1 MRAESLDFPPSQGK
15 AVHQVIDQLLGV
27 GIRIVGEV
35 GVFSGGQDAA
45 VTEDLLHFEQV
56 DTGFD

>member
-1 MRAESLDFPPSQGK
+1 LDFPPVQGK
-15 AVHQVIDQLLGV
+15 AIHQFIDHLS
-27 GIRIVGEV
+27 GIVVRAMGEV
-35 GVFSGGQDAA
+35 GIFGSGQDAA